1 MEYKNLKIE
10 WLGHSGLKI
19 KDNKLG
25 MVIYIDPFKL
35 REDYFEAEKAD
46 FIFITHSH
54 YDHCSIEDINKIA
67 KDSTMIICTP
77 DVSSKLR
84 MIDKKVHVMIAE
96 PGNKYEF
103 IEGMVKV
110 LVVPAYN
117 LNKDFHTKEE
127 DWVGYVLNIGE
138 SVIYH
143 AGDTDFIPEMK
154 NLANMKIDFAFLPIG
169 GNYTMNAGEAA
180 KAASAIKPK
189 FVSPIH
195 YASISGVGGKS
206 DADVFSKLCSSEGV
220 EVKLFPIS

>member
-103 IEGMVKV
+103 IDIFVVLHIKV
-110 LVVPAYN
+110 
-117 LNKDFHTKEE
+117 
-127 DWVGYVLNIGE
+127 
-138 SVIYH
+138 
-143 AGDTDFIPEMK
+143 PEPPEK
-154 NLANMKIDFAFLPIG
+154 TPG
-169 GNYTMNAGEAA
+169 GAHGPYLY
-180 KAASAIKPK
+180 AASRTARQA
-189 FVSPIH
+189 FH
-195 YASISGVGGKS
+195 R
-206 DADVFSKLCSSEGV
+206 
-220 EVKLFPIS
+220 FPRN